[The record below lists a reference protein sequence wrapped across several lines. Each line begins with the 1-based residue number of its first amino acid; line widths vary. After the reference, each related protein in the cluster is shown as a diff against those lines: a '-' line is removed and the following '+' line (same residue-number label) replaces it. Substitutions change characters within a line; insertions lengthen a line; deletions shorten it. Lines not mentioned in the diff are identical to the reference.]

1 MNTIGL
7 VTPFE
12 KNAIDLE
19 IKVKVIRSSKMTLK
33 RKIIKISER
42 LR

>member
-1 MNTIGL
+1 MNTIAL

-12 KNAIDLE
+12 KKAIDLE
-19 IKVKVIRSSKMTLK
+19 IKVKVTRSSKMTLK
-33 RKIIKISER
+33 RKIIKISEK